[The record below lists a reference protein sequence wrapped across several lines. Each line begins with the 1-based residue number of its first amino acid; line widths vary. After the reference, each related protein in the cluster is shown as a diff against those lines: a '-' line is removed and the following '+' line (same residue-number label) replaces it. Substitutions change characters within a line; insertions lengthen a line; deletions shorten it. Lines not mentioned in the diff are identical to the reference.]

1 MTSQHPARSLA
12 EAVAARLADPSA
24 VPGGWPS
31 QTWWRQ
37 SLAHGVPGIALLHIE
52 CAATGLSSWQQAH
65 DWLGYIT
72 SSPVTSGPG
81 SHLFYGA
88 PAVAHALTC
97 ATVTRPGSCQRA
109 LRILDAAITATTR
122 CRVAAAHARIDQGR
136 LPVLAEFDLIRGL
149 AGAGAYLLRRDPAGR
164 AAHAVLEY
172 MVRLTEPVTFGGE
185 TLPGWWAASGPSGR
199 PDERFPGG
207 HANCGM
213 AHGIG
218 GPLALLSLAALK
230 GVTVPGHFPAIASI
244 CTWLDHWRAS
254 TDAAWPYW
262 VTRAELRTGRVSDRR
277 PARPSW
283 CYGTAG
289 LARAQQL
296 ASLATGDATR
306 RCTAEDTLIHALTDP
321 SQRAATTDSSLCHG
335 YAGLAH
341 LATQAAANA
350 TPAAATRLRALIPG
364 LVDAVH
370 PPGTDPRRTTARLL
384 DPANGGPSL
393 LEGAAGTALVAL
405 SASTGISPSSGW
417 DTCLLIT

>member
-1 MTSQHPARSLA
+1 MTGEHPAREIA
-12 EAVAARLADPSA
+12 DAVAARLADPSM
-24 VPGGWPS
+24 VPGVWTS

-52 CAATGLSSWQQAH
+52 CAAAGLRSWQQAR

-72 SSPVTSGPG
+72 GSPVSSGPS

-97 ATVTRPGSCQRA
+97 AAATQPGSCQRA

-122 CRVAAAHARIDQGR
+122 CRVAAAHARIDQGI

-149 AGAGAYLLRRDPAGR
+149 AGVGAYLLRRDPAGR

-185 TLPGWWAASGPSGR
+185 TLPGWWTASGPSGR
-199 PDERFPGG
+199 PDGRFPGG

-218 GPLALLSLAALK
+218 GPLALLSLAALQ
-230 GVTVPGHFPAIASI
+230 GVTIPGHLPAIASI
-244 CTWLDHWRAS
+244 CAWLDHWRAS
-254 TDAAWPYW
+254 NEAAWPYW
-262 VTRAELRTGRVSDRR
+262 VTRAELRTGRVSDRG

-296 ASLATGDATR
+296 ASLATGDAIR
-306 RCTAEDTLIHALTDP
+306 QRWAEDTLIHALTDP
-321 SQRAATTDSSLCHG
+321 NQRAAITDSSLCHG

-341 LATQAAANA
+341 LATQAAADA
-350 TPAAATRLRALIPG
+350 TPAAAAYLRALIPG
-364 LVDAVH
+364 LLEAVH
-370 PPGTDPRRTTARLL
+370 PPGTDPRRTAACLL
-384 DPANGGPSL
+384 DPANGGPGL
-393 LEGAAGTALVAL
+393 LEGATGTGLAAL
-405 SASTGISPSSGW
+405 SASTSIPPSSGW